1 MSALGAAKAM
11 GAVEAAGDVGCFKD
25 RFEIDEECAEE
36 CVDTDGVREKAWRL
50 RDAADRSESREMRDM
65 DRDLATA
72 STEFFLV
79 CVGERWGI
87 IGARAGSGSTG
98 AAGLVEF
105 LK

>member
-1 MSALGAAKAM
+1 MGAM
-11 GAVEAAGDVGCFKD
+11 GAAGDVGCFTE
-25 RFEIDEECAEE
+25 RLEMDEECAEE

-50 RDAADRSESREMRDM
+50 RDAADRSESREMREM

-87 IGARAGSGSTG
+87 IGAGAGSIG
-98 AAGLVEF
+98 AGLAEF